1 VFCTAAQLGRYHPNV
16 IQFGLTA
23 TVREILATDNPT
35 VSIAHARADD
45 PNYIQVDVR
54 IRYHNETHPVKIGDL
69 VDLTGTLMPCQL
81 TPVAAAALTARQPA
95 PTAAVAP
102 TGV

>member
-1 VFCTAAQLGRYHPNV
+1 M

-23 TVREILATDNPT
+23 TVREILATDDPK

-45 PNYIQVDVR
+45 PNYIQIDVR
-54 IRYHNETHPVKIGDL
+54 IRYHNEAHPVKIGDL
-69 VDLTGTLMPCQL
+69 VDLTGTL
-81 TPVAAAALTARQPA
+81 TSWQPTTVPIA
-95 PTAAVAP
+95 AP